1 MRPANARKP
10 CGRHGRGP
18 AGPIHQSSKEQT
30 RTPRPARRN
39 PGGFRAL
46 ELPDKSEVNAIGH
59 SVGGAF
65 FRVRR
70 LRSPLLM
77 LTPRTGSHPRPSG
90 PIKYVTMLVPRAQQ
104 DDLLQPHT
112 LPLPMKLPMPLLLPM
127 PSVVPRPPLQSCI
140 NLQSRVTYPHH
151 PSVCLA
157 SHIYPTLVAD
167 SPQANDQKDGAR
179 ARPRRT
185 EHPILSAACPCLPLS
200 SRASLPAQPESV

>member
-1 MRPANARKP
+1 ML
-10 CGRHGRGP
+10 GY
-18 AGPIHQSSKEQT
+18 
-30 RTPRPARRN
+30 

-46 ELPDKSEVNAIGH
+46 ELPDKSDINAIGTP
-59 SVGGAF
+59 VGGAF

-127 PSVVPRPPLQSCI
+127 PP
-140 NLQSRVTYPHH
+140 
-151 PSVCLA
+151 
-157 SHIYPTLVAD
+157 
-167 SPQANDQKDGAR
+167 
-179 ARPRRT
+179 
-185 EHPILSAACPCLPLS
+185 PLS
-200 SRASLPAQPESV
+200 STDCLPAAHSLNRGCARGCARSCAGHGPTGAGCAPDRTR